1 MSCRKRRNDRAVR
14 LGTMREELSRLLAK
28 CTETKSDR
36 TIGWDCRT
44 IARRPAPSYDNGF
57 LCNELKKIEMVDES
71 TFFAHAFPHSIESE
85 RLRRVPMYSTCF
97 PCILAVNLSAQ
108 MIRRAVHIQATAS
121 GFENEAVS
129 HLVLDADCLLRF
141 LFLALLLITGIL
153 LFILSGCF
161 LVLALLLITSI
172 LLFGPFGQRPPC

>member
-44 IARRPAPSYDNGF
+44 IARGPAPSYDNGF

-85 RLRRVPMYSTCF
+85 RLRRYPCTVHASHAFWLST
-97 PCILAVNLSAQ
+97 P
-108 MIRRAVHIQATAS
+108 RHK
-121 GFENEAVS
+121 
-129 HLVLDADCLLRF
+129 
-141 LFLALLLITGIL
+141 
-153 LFILSGCF
+153 
-161 LVLALLLITSI
+161 
-172 LLFGPFGQRPPC
+172 